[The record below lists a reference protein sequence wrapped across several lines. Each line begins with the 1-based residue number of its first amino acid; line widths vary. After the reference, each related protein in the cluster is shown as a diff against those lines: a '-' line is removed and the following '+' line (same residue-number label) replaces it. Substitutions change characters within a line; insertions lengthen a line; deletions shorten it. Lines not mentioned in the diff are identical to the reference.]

1 MTPDPTPA
9 QLEELN
15 NWLRGVDDR
24 TLEQL
29 KADLREMGD
38 GTHPRSLAV
47 GVVVE
52 GPADPIPVTSVGC
65 WAHQGPGGG
74 L

>member
-1 MTPDPTPA
+1 MTPA
-9 QLEELN
+9 QRDELSH
-15 NWLRGVDDR
+15 WLRGVDDR

-38 GTHPRSLAV
+38 GVHPRSLVA
-47 GVVVE
+47 
-52 GPADPIPVTSVGC
+52 
-65 WAHQGPGGG
+65 

>member
-1 MTPDPTPA
+1 MTTPKMTPA
-9 QLEELN
+9 QRDELS

-38 GTHPRSLAV
+38 GVSPRSL
-47 GVVVE
+47 
-52 GPADPIPVTSVGC
+52 
-65 WAHQGPGGG
+65 AHQGPGRG
-74 L
+74 LDPKFDEGYQ

>member
-1 MTPDPTPA
+1 MTPEMTPAEMTPA
-9 QLEELN
+9 QRDELS

-38 GTHPRSLAV
+38 GVHPRS
-47 GVVVE
+47 
-52 GPADPIPVTSVGC
+52 P
-65 WAHQGPGGG
+65 AHQGPGGG

>member
-1 MTPDPTPA
+1 VTPDPTPA
-9 QLEELN
+9 QLDELN

-24 TLEQL
+24 SLEQL

-38 GTHPRSLAV
+38 GVHPR
-47 GVVVE
+47 E
-52 GPADPIPVTSVGC
+52 RC
-65 WAHQGPGGG
+65 G